1 MSLDKIFGLY
11 TVGFLGVTVLIGI
24 GEIAFGLSA
33 TRWIGWIFMAPV
45 AR

>member
-24 GEIAFGLSA
+24 GEA
-33 TRWIGWIFMAPV
+33 TRPV
-45 AR
+45 QQPDDRLDLHGAVAG